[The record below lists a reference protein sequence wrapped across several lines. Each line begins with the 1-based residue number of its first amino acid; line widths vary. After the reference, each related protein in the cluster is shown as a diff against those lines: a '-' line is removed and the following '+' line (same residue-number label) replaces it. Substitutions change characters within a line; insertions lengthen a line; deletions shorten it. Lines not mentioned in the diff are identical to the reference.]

1 MFDNLSFG
9 ECIGTVLGCGILLR
23 FGSLLAD
30 GFLDNVKWL
39 LHKLKLHFQV
49 QKRKTDYQSFFRSF
63 SSLSISSMVSWA
75 R

>member
-49 QKRKTDYQSFFRSF
+49 QKKKDC
-63 SSLSISSMVSWA
+63 
-75 R
+75 